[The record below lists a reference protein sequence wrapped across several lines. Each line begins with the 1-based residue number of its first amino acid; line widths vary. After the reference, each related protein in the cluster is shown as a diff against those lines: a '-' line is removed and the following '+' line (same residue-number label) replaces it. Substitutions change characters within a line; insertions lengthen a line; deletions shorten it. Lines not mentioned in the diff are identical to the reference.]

1 MCSSD
6 SEKVRRT
13 AAGVMGIMM
22 LVIVLLSALCIAAEA
37 DHDCTGEDCLICACI
52 GQCENILRG
61 IGDGTAAQLSAVIP
75 VLLIL
80 FFAALLVAEFS
91 QETLIAKK
99 VRLNN

>member
-37 DHDCTGEDCLICACI
+37 DHDCTGEDCLICACV
-52 GQCENILRG
+52 QRCENTLCG
-61 IGDGTAAQLSAVIP
+61 IGEGKSSQSSALVP
-75 VLLIL
+75 VLCVLIL
-80 FFAALLVAEFS
+80 AALFVAELP
-91 QETLIAKK
+91 QETLVSGKI
-99 VRLNN
+99 RLND